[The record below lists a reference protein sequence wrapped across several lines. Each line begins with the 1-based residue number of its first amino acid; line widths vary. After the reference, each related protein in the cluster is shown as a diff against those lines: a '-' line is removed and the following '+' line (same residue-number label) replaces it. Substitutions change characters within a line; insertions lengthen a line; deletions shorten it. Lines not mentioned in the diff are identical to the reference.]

1 MTAEPSYSAS
11 SPPFIFDSDMSGR
24 LDSDPDFEFFDSNLP
39 LQAAN
44 SPGIFLAED
53 FATDSSQYLA
63 SFGSPKPANHK
74 SPIPEQSSIL
84 DTRLPH
90 SVSASSTASPAGSYG
105 DSSSESSTG
114 YKRKSSSDSSRS
126 ALTAADVMMADD
138 TDMADWKVEDM
149 ISSDAHNFAV
159 YDGTMD
165 PSAMNNTFEMFTDK
179 TMENDFDFE
188 SAASSP
194 SPFAIG
200 PIDSPEMPTIKY
212 DTPRKY
218 SPMMKTKSKTHNKAA
233 SVSVEFCINTPTKTN
248 TSKQHSVIQSMNG
261 LTTSA
266 SGSGSREASP
276 LSAMVTSQ
284 ESSPNAFFNN
294 SPSPATGVEFISG
307 TMLGGAPQNPNWPT
321 SMDGYPN
328 SNLPPMPQTFNQPQ
342 QIPRMPPP
350 NMFPN
355 MGAPYKPV
363 LTLHPT
369 PLKSRVET
377 QIPIKMT
384 LYPMPVGITKLH
396 LPTHTISKPKLLAK
410 PTPERSQD
418 TLELYTT
425 LVCTSA
431 MQNPENRRKAF
442 ERAAASE
449 PVKEES
455 PGEGGS
461 DEDDENK
468 PLNGGDVKI
477 CVGCITRERKRAA
490 RKKVKKVEEEESWHK
505 DEAKRVV
512 VFNTHEVKDWQTPTS
527 QPPSEATGDRAEP
540 FVPDGAMQVDAPMRI
555 ACYCRHQNEKL
566 GFQVI
571 FTIKDWQDRLIAQEM
586 TSSIM
591 ITDDHKTHNAP
602 PTLSTQLSTGSD
614 GQIFAGSAAF
624 STNNAFD
631 IPGGSAGNM
640 PPFRLSHSSS
650 DLQGMQRDFNVQF
663 PPPTSA
669 APSSQPSATTS
680 ATMTPRSLSRQTS
693 PTAPTGPSSKKR
705 KASGSSKVPSG
716 LAMTRLETGDTTLP
730 PGPPTTLMSAS
741 TSAAASPFSPNLT
754 AFPLPDQQF
763 SQSSAT
769 IPNIP
774 QQYNTGPPTPNSN
787 DQVFFGNQ
795 NRSHSM
801 ENLALHQLYSAPA
814 SAHPSRVP
822 SPNGLRNTVQ
832 AYQQQQAQIAQAVA
846 NGLYGIPLS
855 LNPHRPPTIH
865 KLIPNEGPKAGG
877 IEVTCLGSGFCQGLE
892 VMFGDTKA
900 TTTTY
905 WGETSLVCLLPPSV
919 FAGTV
924 PVTFKHQHQQQQQM
938 QGFAPAAIPKQTAYF
953 KYIDDDEQ
961 QIIRTALSVL
971 GHKMTGKMEDVR
983 DLARRIVGD
992 GPSSWGG
999 ASTGQSPTGGGG
1011 QQVTG
1016 FNAATFGVDVEA
1028 TLLRCLDLID
1038 LDDSPNMPRLNLRR
1052 ASGQT
1057 MLHLAAS
1064 LGLHRFVAALLAR
1077 GANPEPRDKGGFT
1090 PMHFAALHNHPQIVR
1105 RLMLSGADPTVRS
1118 LQGYTPADMTS
1129 SEEVLRAAR
1138 RIEQHRRSRSGSS
1151 LRSRTSSATSLRSLW
1166 EPARS
1171 PVLIDHST
1179 SSEDSSDGNDNEY
1192 EDEDDDAAHDGAF
1205 WMRSRRASAQ
1215 MSPRKELPEEKDPIL
1230 ELPVI
1235 NVAEPITPSAAMT
1248 AFRDQLTAHIQHIQ
1262 QTMHA
1267 NFPNLPQIPRLDMPT
1282 LPDYQSYLPTAPMV
1296 RRISNLVGNNRPDG
1310 GKEQD
1315 YKWWDLFSG
1324 NVPAA
1329 PPAYEE
1335 IFPQGDVDAKRA
1347 SAVQAAADTVAD
1359 NKCSEL
1365 FDQAESS
1372 TMAAQKK
1379 PMKLDTVRIGQ
1390 KHTITREQQ
1399 DQLRLAHAE
1408 KVKRLSRDRNL
1419 FFIWVSD
1426 SSPPR
1431 LYLFPSANTN
1441 TDSSSGHHNPSNA
1454 LQPRTS
1460 SLVGSIILDG
1470 IGTNSQQ
1477 QQKQPRSNCRSRIK
1491 RIVVK
1496 TCLFLRSS

>member
-1 MTAEPSYSAS
+1 
-11 SPPFIFDSDMSGR
+11 
-24 LDSDPDFEFFDSNLP
+24 
-39 LQAAN
+39 
-44 SPGIFLAED
+44 
-53 FATDSSQYLA
+53 
-63 SFGSPKPANHK
+63 
-74 SPIPEQSSIL
+74 
-84 DTRLPH
+84 
-90 SVSASSTASPAGSYG
+90 
-105 DSSSESSTG
+105 
-114 YKRKSSSDSSRS
+114 
-126 ALTAADVMMADD
+126 
-138 TDMADWKVEDM
+138 
-149 ISSDAHNFAV
+149 
-159 YDGTMD
+159 
-165 PSAMNNTFEMFTDK
+165 
-179 TMENDFDFE
+179 
-188 SAASSP
+188 
-194 SPFAIG
+194 
-200 PIDSPEMPTIKY
+200 
-212 DTPRKY
+212 
-218 SPMMKTKSKTHNKAA
+218 
-233 SVSVEFCINTPTKTN
+233 
-248 TSKQHSVIQSMNG
+248 MNG
-261 LTTSA
+261 LTT
-266 SGSGSREASP
+266 SGSREASP
-276 LSAMVTSQ
+276 LSTMVTSH
-284 ESSPNAFFNN
+284 ESSPTAFFGN
-294 SPSPATGVEFISG
+294 SPSPANGVEFISG
-307 TMLGGAPQNPNWPT
+307 TMLGGGPQNSNWPT
-321 SMDGYPN
+321 SMDIFPHNGL
-328 SNLPPMPQTFNQPQ
+328 STMTQVMNQQPV
-342 QIPRMPPP
+342 PRMAPPP
-350 NMFPN
+350 QMFPN
-355 MGAPYKPV
+355 MGGTFKPV

-384 LYPMPVGITKLH
+384 LFPLPMGITKLH

-410 PTPERSQD
+410 PSPERSPD

-442 ERAAASE
+442 ERAAAPES
-449 PVKEES
+449 VKKEDSTGES
-455 PGEGGS
+455 GS

-477 CVGCITRERKRAA
+477 CAGCITRERKRAA
-490 RKKVKKVEEEESWHK
+490 RKKVKKVEEEESWHQY
-505 DEAKRVV
+505 EAKRVI
-512 VFNTHEVKDWQTPTS
+512 VFNTHEVKEWQAPTS
-527 QPPSEATGDRAEP
+527 QPPSDTTGDRAEP

-571 FTIKDWQDRLIAQEM
+571 FTIKDYQDRLIAQEM

-602 PTLSTQLSTGSD
+602 PTLSTQTSTGSD
-614 GQIFAGSAAF
+614 GQMYTGAGAF
-624 STNNAFD
+624 SATNAFD
-631 IPGGSAGNM
+631 IPGGPSGNM

-650 DLQGMQRDFNVQF
+650 DLQGLQRDLNPQF
-663 PPPTSA
+663 PVPNSVA
-669 APSSQPSATTS
+669 ASSQPSATTS
-680 ATMTPRSLSRQTS
+680 TTMTPRNLSRQTS
-693 PTAPTGPSSKKR
+693 PTAPAGPSSKKR
-705 KASGSSKVPSG
+705 KASNSGLSKVPSG
-716 LAMTRLETGDTTLP
+716 LAMTRLETGDTTIGS
-730 PGPPTTLMSAS
+730 GPPTNPMSAS
-741 TSAAASPFSPNLT
+741 TSAAASPFTPNLT
-754 AFPLPDQQF
+754 AFPLPDQQYG
-763 SQSSAT
+763 QSSS
-769 IPNIP
+769 NIANNP

-787 DQVFFGNQ
+787 DQVFFSNG
-795 NRSHSM
+795 NRSQSM
-801 ENLALHQLYSAPA
+801 ENLAMHQLYSAPA

-892 VMFGDTKA
+892 VMFGETKA

-924 PVTFKHQHQQQQQM
+924 PVTFKHQHQQPQI
-938 QGFAPAAIPKQTAYF
+938 QGFPSTPIPKQTAYF

-999 ASTGQSPTGGGG
+999 ASSGHSPVGGAN
-1011 QQVTG
+1011 QQITG

-1118 LQGYTPADMTS
+1118 LQGYTPADMST

-1138 RIEQHRRSRSGSS
+1138 RLEHHSRTRSGSS
-1151 LRSRTSSATSLRSLW
+1151 LRSRASSATSLRSLW

-1171 PVLIDHST
+1171 PAPAENLPLSD
-1179 SSEDSSDGNDNEY
+1179 DSDDNDNEY
-1192 EDEDDDAAHDGAF
+1192 EDEDDDAAQDGAF
-1205 WMRSRRASAQ
+1205 WMRTRRPSAKL
-1215 MSPRKELPEEKDPIL
+1215 MRKDLPEEKDPIL
-1230 ELPVI
+1230 KLPTIAV
-1235 NVAEPITPSAAMT
+1235 EPVTPSAAMT

-1267 NFPNLPQIPRLDMPT
+1267 NFPNLPQMPRLDMMPA

-1296 RRISNLVGNNRPDG
+1296 RRISNLVGNNRPDNA
-1310 GKEQD
+1310 KEQD
-1315 YKWWDLFSG
+1315 YRWWDLFSG
-1324 NVPAA
+1324 TVPAA

-1347 SAVQAAADTVAD
+1347 SAAQAAADTVAD

-1365 FDQAESS
+1365 FDQVEAESS
-1372 TMAAQKK
+1372 TVAAQRK
-1379 PMKLDTVRIGQ
+1379 PVKLDTVRIGQ
-1390 KHTITREQQ
+1390 THTITREQQ
-1399 DQLRLAHAE
+1399 DQLRLAHAK

-1419 FFIWVSD
+1419 FFIWVC
-1426 SSPPR
+1426 PPTHYTCE
-1431 LYLFPSANTN
+1431 LYTN
-1441 TDSSSGHHNPSNA
+1441 LVLDSSSGHHYPCYAFQPCAPSMVW
-1454 LQPRTS
+1454 
-1460 SLVGSIILDG
+1460 SLIL
-1470 IGTNSQQ
+1470 
-1477 QQKQPRSNCRSRIK
+1477 C
-1491 RIVVK
+1491 
-1496 TCLFLRSS
+1496 

>member
-1 MTAEPSYSAS
+1 M
-11 SPPFIFDSDMSGR
+11 G
-24 LDSDPDFEFFDSNLP
+24 
-39 LQAAN
+39 Q
-44 SPGIFLAED
+44 
-53 FATDSSQYLA
+53 
-63 SFGSPKPANHK
+63 
-74 SPIPEQSSIL
+74 
-84 DTRLPH
+84 
-90 SVSASSTASPAGSYG
+90 
-105 DSSSESSTG
+105 
-114 YKRKSSSDSSRS
+114 
-126 ALTAADVMMADD
+126 
-138 TDMADWKVEDM
+138 
-149 ISSDAHNFAV
+149 
-159 YDGTMD
+159 
-165 PSAMNNTFEMFTDK
+165 
-179 TMENDFDFE
+179 
-188 SAASSP
+188 
-194 SPFAIG
+194 
-200 PIDSPEMPTIKY
+200 
-212 DTPRKY
+212 
-218 SPMMKTKSKTHNKAA
+218 
-233 SVSVEFCINTPTKTN
+233 
-248 TSKQHSVIQSMNG
+248 QHSVTQSMNG
-261 LTTSA
+261 LTT
-266 SGSGSREASP
+266 SGSREASP
-276 LSAMVTSQ
+276 LSAMITSH
-284 ESSPNAFFNN
+284 ESSPTGFFNN

-307 TMLGGAPQNPNWPT
+307 TMLGGGPQNTNWST
-321 SMDGYPN
+321 NMDVFPHNGL
-328 SNLPPMPQTFNQPQ
+328 SAMPQSRNQHPL
-342 QIPRMPPP
+342 PRMAPPP
-350 NMFPN
+350 QMFP
-355 MGAPYKPV
+355 AIPYKTV

-410 PTPERSQD
+410 PMPERSQD

-442 ERAAASE
+442 ERAAA
-449 PVKEES
+449 PES
-455 PGEGGS
+455 TKKDDSAGENGS

-490 RKKVKKVEEEESWHK
+490 RKKVKKVEEEESWHQY
-505 DEAKRVV
+505 EAKRVI
-512 VFNTHEVKDWQTPTS
+512 VFNTHEVKDWQAPTS

-591 ITDDHKTHNAP
+591 ITDDHKTHNVP
-602 PTLSTQLSTGSD
+602 PTLTNQPSTASENHMYVNSG
-614 GQIFAGSAAF
+614 AF
-624 STNNAFD
+624 PTTTPYD
-631 IPGGSAGNM
+631 IPGGPAGNLA
-640 PPFRLSHSSS
+640 PFRLSHSSS
-650 DLQGMQRDFNVQF
+650 DLQGMQHDFNMSF
-663 PPPTSA
+663 PPPISA
-669 APSSQPSATTS
+669 GQSSQPSATTS
-680 ATMTPRSLSRQTS
+680 ATMTPRNLSRQTS
-693 PTAPTGPSSKKR
+693 PTASLGPSSKKR

-716 LAMTRLETGDTTLP
+716 LAMTRLETGDTLSGS
-730 PGPPTTLMSAS
+730 GPSNSAMSAS
-741 TSAAASPFSPNLT
+741 TSGAPSPFTPNIS
-754 AFPLPDQQF
+754 AFPLPDPQF
-763 SQSSAT
+763 SQPST
-769 IPNIP
+769 TMPNVS

-787 DQVFFGNQ
+787 DQVFFSSA
-795 NRSHSM
+795 NRSQSM

-865 KLIPNEGPKAGG
+865 KLIPHEGPKAGG

-892 VMFGDTKA
+892 VMFGETKA
-900 TTTTY
+900 TTTTF

-924 PVTFKHQHQQQQQM
+924 PVTFKHQQPQM
-938 QGFAPAAIPKQTAYF
+938 QGFPTPPLPKQTAYF

-999 ASTGQSPTGGGG
+999 ATTTQSPTGGANQ

-1052 ASGQT
+1052 GSGQT

-1105 RLMLSGADPTVRS
+1105 RLLLSGADPTVRS
-1118 LQGYTPADMTS
+1118 LQGYTPADMSTS
-1129 SEEVLRAAR
+1129 DEVRRAAR
-1138 RIEQHRRSRSGSS
+1138 RIEHHSRTRSGSS
-1151 LRSRTSSATSLRSLW
+1151 LRSKTSSATSLRSLW
-1166 EPARS
+1166 EPTR
-1171 PVLIDHST
+1171 LT
-1179 SSEDSSDGNDNEY
+1179 SAVDNLALSDDSDANDNEY
-1192 EDEDDDAAHDGAF
+1192 EDEDDDAAQDGAF
-1205 WMRSRRASAQ
+1205 WMRSRRPSAQ
-1215 MSPRKELPEEKDPIL
+1215 VPARKELPDVKDPIL
-1230 ELPVI
+1230 EIPTLNVVEPV
-1235 NVAEPITPSAAMT
+1235 TPSAAMT
-1248 AFRDQLTAHIQHIQ
+1248 AFRDHVTAQIQHIQ

-1267 NFPNLPQIPRLDMPT
+1267 NFPNLPQMPRLDMPT

-1296 RRISNLVGNNRPDG
+1296 RRISNLVGNNRPDSA
-1310 GKEQD
+1310 KEHD
-1315 YKWWDLFSG
+1315 YRWWDLFSG

-1335 IFPQGDVDAKRA
+1335 IFPHGDLDTKRA

-1359 NKCSEL
+1359 NKCFEL

-1372 TMAAQKK
+1372 TAPQRR

-1419 FFIWVSD
+1419 FFIWVCFFSC
-1426 SSPPR
+1426 S
-1431 LYLFPSANTN
+1431 L
-1441 TDSSSGHHNPSNA
+1441 
-1454 LQPRTS
+1454 S
-1460 SLVGSIILDG
+1460 SLI
-1470 IGTNSQQ
+1470 
-1477 QQKQPRSNCRSRIK
+1477 
-1491 RIVVK
+1491 
-1496 TCLFLRSS
+1496 